1 MIKNLQEKLHQ
12 WLLNNQRV
20 QKCENAPKPS
30 IKYFEDKICKVKQI

>member
-12 WLLNNQRV
+12 GYLNNQRV

-30 IKYFEDKICKVKQI
+30 IKYLEDKMCKTKKV